1 MIQEYIKEQK
11 MDFKTKRWLFS
22 YNNHT
27 SPSKESS
34 NFSNKIQKIF
44 NTVLQYYR

>member
-27 SPSKESS
+27 SPSKESYK
-34 NFSNKIQKIF
+34 KINIF
-44 NTVLQYYR
+44 NKKMI